1 MALKIDKKEFKANI
15 ISHLKNRTARE
26 LKEAQ
31 PWDLYMAISQ
41 AVMSYIQPLWAER
54 KTASRNPKVKETF
67 YFSAEFLMGRA
78 FDNNLINFGLENE
91 VVEVLNELD
100 VELGLL
106 ETEESDAG
114 LGNGGLGRLA
124 ACFLDSL
131 ATLGYPGHGYGI
143 RYKYGMFEQRIQ
155 NGFQTEYPDEWFE
168 KGDPWQVRRASEAVH
183 VKFGGYVDY
192 ITEDTGRVG
201 FRRNDAEI
209 VIAVPYDMP
218 IIGYRNGVINTL
230 RLWQAQAPQPF
241 DLAAFNAGEYE
252 KAVAAQNAAE
262 NISRVLYPN
271 DNSPRGKELR
281 LRQQYFFCSASLQDI
296 ITRYIEAFG
305 TKEWKHFP
313 ERIAIQLNDTHPV
326 VAIPEL
332 MRQLMDWQG
341 LEWAEA
347 WEIVRKTFA
356 YTNHTVL
363 VEALEAWNIEMF
375 RGVLPR
381 VYQII
386 EEINRRFM
394 EELRTEYPNDYALHH
409 RMSIIADGTI
419 KMAHLAIVG
428 SHKVN
433 GVAALHTDILKKDVL
448 KDWYTY
454 WPEKFLN
461 KTNGI
466 TPRRW
471 IVKANPDLTKLI
483 DSKLGEG
490 WKTDL
495 DQLQKLKDFEKDTV
509 FLDKLMEVK
518 LHNKKQLATAI
529 KGWTGEDINPNA
541 IFDIQIKRLH
551 EYKRQLLNVLHII
564 HLYHQIKAN
573 PALDIHPRVFIFGGK
588 SASGYWRAKSI
599 IKLIN
604 NVASVVNND
613 SDVNGKIKV
622 IFIPNYRVSVA
633 EKLFPGADVSEQI
646 STAGK
651 EASGTGNMKFMAN
664 GAITLGTLDGANVE
678 IHEEVGDDN
687 CVIFGATADEIS
699 DLTKSGTYNP
709 WQYYNSNPALKKVID
724 SLIDGTFTRGE
735 DHSLFQSLYD
745 SLLNGVDGSRP
756 DVYFL
761 LLDFQAY
768 CEAQQKVDV
777 LYRDKKAWAKISLMN
792 IACCGKFSSDRTIH
806 EYAKEIW
813 NIKPLKV

>member
-1 MALKIDKKEFKANI
+1 MALKIDRKEFKANI
-15 ISHLKNRTARE
+15 INHLKNRTAKQ

-31 PWDLYMAISQ
+31 PWDIYMAISQ

-54 KTASRNPKVKETF
+54 KNAACDPQIKETF

-91 VVEVLNELD
+91 VVEILNELD

-106 ETEESDAG
+106 ESEESDAG

-143 RYKYGMFEQRIQ
+143 RYKYGMFEQQIQ

-168 KGDPWQVRRASEAVH
+168 KGDPWQIRRASEAVH

-192 ITEDTGRVG
+192 ITEDSGRVG
-201 FRRNDAEI
+201 FRRNDAEV

-218 IIGYRNGVINTL
+218 IIGYKNGVINTL

-252 KAVAAQNAAE
+252 NAVAAQNAAE

-271 DNSPRGKELR
+271 DNTNRGKELR

-296 ITRYIEAFG
+296 INRYIEAFG
-305 TKEWKHFP
+305 TSEWKNFP
-313 ERIAIQLNDTHPV
+313 DRIAIQLNDTHPV

-341 LEWAEA
+341 LEWLEA
-347 WEIVRKTFA
+347 WNIVCKTFA

-363 VEALEAWNIEMF
+363 AEALEAWNIDMF
-375 RGVLPR
+375 RGVIPR
-381 VYQII
+381 IYQII

-394 EELRTEYPNDYALHH
+394 EELREKHPNDYDLHH
-409 RMSIIADGTI
+409 RMSIISDGTI

-448 KDWYTY
+448 KDWYAY

-471 IVKANPDLTKLI
+471 IVKANPKLTKLI
-483 DSKLGEG
+483 DSKIGDS

-495 DQLQKLKDFEKDTV
+495 DQLQKLKDFEKDTA
-509 FLDKLMEVK
+509 FLDQLMDVK
-518 LHNKKQLATAI
+518 LQNKKQLAEAI
-529 KGWTGEDINPNA
+529 KKWMGEEIDPNA
-541 IFDIQIKRLH
+541 IFDVQIKRLH

-564 HLYHQIKAN
+564 YLYHQIKAN
-573 PALDIHPRVFIFGGK
+573 PNIDIHPRVFIFAGK
-588 SASGYWRAKSI
+588 AASGYWRAKSI

-604 NVASVVNND
+604 NVASVVNHD

-633 EKLFPGADVSEQI
+633 EKLFPAADVSEQI

-678 IHEEVGDDN
+678 ILEEVGDEN
-687 CVIFGATADEIS
+687 CVIFGATAQEIS
-699 DLTKSGTYNP
+699 QLTKSTSYNP
-709 WQYYNSNPALKKVID
+709 WHYCNNNPALKKVLD

-735 DHSLFQSLYD
+735 DKNLFLNLYD

-768 CEAQQKVDV
+768 CEAQEKVDA
-777 LYRDKKAWAKISLMN
+777 LYRDKQKWAKISLFN
-792 IACCGKFSSDRTIH
+792 IASCGKFSSDRTIH

-813 NIKPLKV
+813 NIKPLKA